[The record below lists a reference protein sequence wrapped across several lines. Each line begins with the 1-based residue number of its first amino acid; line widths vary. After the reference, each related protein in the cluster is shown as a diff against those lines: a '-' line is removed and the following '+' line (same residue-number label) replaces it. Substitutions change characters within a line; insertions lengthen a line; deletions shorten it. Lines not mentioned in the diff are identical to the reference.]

1 MSTSID
7 HTPGWTPGHRDTPVA
22 ALARAVAAHPHK
34 VLFDFSG
41 ETTTYAAFDVLSNR
55 MAHALHVAAD

>member
-1 MSTSID
+1 MSTPID

-41 ETTTYAAFDVLSNR
+41 EKNHLCCIRCA
-55 MAHALHVAAD
+55 